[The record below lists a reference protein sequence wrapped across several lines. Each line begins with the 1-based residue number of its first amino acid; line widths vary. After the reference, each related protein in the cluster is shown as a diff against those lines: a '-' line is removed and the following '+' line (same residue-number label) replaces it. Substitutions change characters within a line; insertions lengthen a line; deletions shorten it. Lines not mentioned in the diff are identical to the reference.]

1 MTPARSVL
9 LHLLLRV
16 STWFFGLGGTL
27 LFLVGTAS
35 LGDGDRVA
43 GLLPPGVAILA
54 GAVAFVVWFVLYLV
68 SNDAVKAKQRRRR
81 R

>member
-1 MTPARSVL
+1 MTPGRPTL

-16 STWFFGLGGTL
+16 GAWLIGLGGAL
-27 LFLVGTAS
+27 LFLVGTVS
-35 LGDGDRVA
+35 LNDGGNVA

-54 GAVAFVVWFVLYLV
+54 GALAFVVWFVLFLV
-68 SNDAVKAKQRRRR
+68 GHDAVKAKQRRRR

>member
-16 STWFFGLGGTL
+16 STWLFGLGGTL

-35 LGDGDRVA
+35 LSDGGRVA

-54 GAVAFVVWFVLYLV
+54 GAVAFVVWFVLFLV